1 MPEGTQLTTGEAWT
15 IAFTYFTVAITV
27 SVVHITAGTDPWIVA
42 IATIAVNSATA
53 TLAYAAVNAAGG
65 SAVAG
70 VLSGWLVS
78 TRFGVMAAALGPR
91 LWPPRWKRALGAFSA
106 FDPNVALAM
115 REERDSDARRVYV
128 AMSLWLVLPWWLGAM
143 VGIVVG
149 EQLGDPQKWG
159 LDSMF
164 PALFVA
170 IIYPQLRGRTPVAI
184 ALVGAVVALAL
195 VEPMPGG
202 VPVLL
207 AAVAALLAL
216 VPERAAASGEDDA
229 PGPPTAADPHAGGEP
244 C

>member
-1 MPEGTQLTTGEAWT
+1 MRHVPEGTQLTRGEAWT

-27 SVVHITAGTDPWIVA
+27 SVVHSTAGTEPWVIVG
-42 IATIAVNSATA
+42 ATLIVNSATA
-53 TLAYAAVNAAGG
+53 TLAFAAVQAAGG
-65 SAVAG
+65 TVLAG
-70 VLSGWLVS
+70 VASGWLVS
-78 TRFGVMAAALGPR
+78 TRFGVIAAALGPR
-91 LWPPRWKRALGAFSA
+91 LWPQRWKRALAAFGA

-115 REERDSDARRVYV
+115 REEDDRDATRVYV
-128 AMSLWLVLPWWLGAM
+128 AMSLWLVLPWWVGAI
-143 VGIVVG
+143 VGVILG
-149 EQLGDPQKWG
+149 EQLGDPQALG

-170 IIYPQLRGRTPVAI
+170 IIWPQLSSKT
-184 ALVGAVVALAL
+184 AVTITLTGIVIALAL

-216 VPERAAASGEDDA
+216 VEPRRSR
-229 PGPPTAADPHAGGEP
+229 PGDGSAE